1 MQIGECG
8 LLNAGNTC
16 YVNAAVQAMRVIPGL
31 NMALEGSELA
41 ERMGLSGLLRA
52 MNASNGAPVSP
63 DKFLRQIFSP
73 ASEWTRRH
81 GAEKH
86 KQQCL
91 LEFLAF
97 LVENIADLK
106 TCVDFEID
114 RAPSSF
120 LHVGIQEKKP
130 LSACVQQEFDQKLGS
145 FGAVLFLSLTRFDR
159 KYRKVHTPVVLETS
173 MQLRDVRRGTTE
185 MFYLRSIVRHDG
197 NGKSGHYTTIVGT
210 GHEKDQW
217 LHFNDSRKPEKM
229 AWKRVM
235 QVAANDCC
243 LLMFERDDGE
253 VEPVSGGTAKPV
265 AKGSRMPGVPRAA
278 KPVAKVPRTLNGK
291 EAMAAR
297 AAKPVVKDVIVVK
310 ESDDEDDE
318 DDQNDKAR
326 MPDPAVVGKK
336 RTLFQAFGSVMKGAL
351 FKLGSVATKAV
362 AGLALGVL
370 QQMYK
375 KKSIAASVSDEKEP
389 LYEPYFN
396 QFEPI

>member
-1 MQIGECG
+1 
-8 LLNAGNTC
+8 
-16 YVNAAVQAMRVIPGL
+16 
-31 NMALEGSELA
+31 
-41 ERMGLSGLLRA
+41 
-52 MNASNGAPVSP
+52 
-63 DKFLRQIFSP
+63 
-73 ASEWTRRH
+73 
-81 GAEKH
+81 
-86 KQQCL
+86 
-91 LEFLAF
+91 
-97 LVENIADLK
+97 
-106 TCVDFEID
+106 
-114 RAPSSF
+114 
-120 LHVGIQEKKP
+120 
-130 LSACVQQEFDQKLGS
+130 
-145 FGAVLFLSLTRFDR
+145 
-159 KYRKVHTPVVLETS
+159 

-253 VEPVSGGTAKPV
+253 VEPGSGGTAKPV
-265 AKGSRMPGVPRAA
+265 AKG
-278 KPVAKVPRTLNGK
+278 PRTLNGK
-291 EAMAAR
+291 EATAAR

-318 DDQNDKAR
+318 DDKNDKAR